1 MKQYLVAKRDVN
13 ITLPLPTN
21 DVNIE
26 LREGSKVQVAYVF
39 GIEKKEISVA
49 FMPNVD
55 EYEFGTG
62 VVSADDFR
70 IEVE

>member
-1 MKQYLVAKRDVN
+1 MRQYLVAKRDVN

-21 DVNIE
+21 DVYIE
-26 LREGSKVQVAYVF
+26 IKEGSKVQVVYVF
-39 GIEKKEISVA
+39 GIAKNEISVA
-49 FMPNVD
+49 FVPNVD